1 MFQLINK
8 IKKFFTKQKLVNNTD
23 QSCYKF
29 QLTPKQMEYIK
40 NIGEGTFGKVKLA
53 IHKLTGEKVAK
64 QMEYIKNIE
73 GDKEFI
79 FKLNG
84 IGYTTKMSC
93 NGHLYDI
100 TDTDVW

>member
-8 IKKFFTKQKLVNNTD
+8 IKKFFTKRKLVNNID

-29 QLTPKQMEYIK
+29 QLTP
-40 NIGEGTFGKVKLA
+40 
-53 IHKLTGEKVAK
+53 K

-100 TDTDVW
+100 TDTNVW